1 MQFIGINL
9 DSAFGPNLNAMSAIN
24 MMQKASADN
33 IANVD
38 TPGYRAKHYDF
49 ATALGAQSSVMDTSL
64 SARMGTSKLNEMV
77 YQQGDAGK
85 VNVQDEFMTMQ
96 KNLLY
101 FNMLSKRLSTVVTN
115 IKTGSQVGR

>member
-9 DSAFGPNLNAMSAIN
+9 DSAFGPNIKAMSSIN

-49 ATALGAQSSVMDTSL
+49 ATLLGAQNSVMDTSL
-64 SARMGTSKLNEMV
+64 SARMGQSQLNEMV
-77 YQQGDAGK
+77 YRQGDTGK
-85 VNVQDEFMTMQ
+85 VDVQDEFMQMQ

-101 FNMLSKRLSTVVTN
+101 FNMVSKRLSTIVTN
-115 IKTGSQVGR
+115 IKTSSQVGR